1 MKALL
6 ITALFMGFSYNEI
19 VMLFSDIKCFYKYS
33 LQQVQQ

>member
-1 MKALL
+1 MH
-6 ITALFMGFSYNEI
+6 NEI